1 MLETPVLQ
9 RLEHKKRKTRQSRKP
24 LIIKPSAL
32 VRITGVEP
40 APSCPDYNLNLARL
54 PIPPYSHFYFLNF
67 TRRKLPRVKLNALIT
82 DKFGGH
88 PKEPAMVRETG
99 LEPVRDYHTPL
110 KRARLPIPP
119 LSQVCSESLSLFPQ
133 NVDYYSKRGCL
144 CQAFFQSFFNIF
156 SFIFERRLAWD
167 YPLSKAVILSAIA
180 LNTGAQSDAPP
191 LPLSLKTVMT

>member
-1 MLETPVLQ
+1 MVSVLFWCE
-9 RLEHKKRKTRQSRKP
+9 RR
-24 LIIKPSAL
+24 
-32 VRITGVEP
+32 
-40 APSCPDYNLNLARL
+40 DLN
-54 PIPPYSHFYFLNF
+54 PYES
-67 TRRKLPRVKLNALIT
+67 P
-82 DKFGGH
+82 
-88 PKEPAMVRETG
+88 
-99 LEPVRDYHTPL
+99 HTPL

-156 SFIFERRLAWD
+156 SFIFERRLTLD
-167 YPLSKAVILSAIA
+167 YSLSKAVILSAIA